1 MHVYSYWKCDSCG
14 SIIRG
19 DSRECPNCGSPIPN
33 NVKYM
38 MPDNPTIIAA
48 MKDGTILTGDKKIN
62 VDEKGIRSEIVEEKD
77 ERDNPNWKCHFCG
90 FQNFDESNTCA
101 GCGADR
107 TTDTYFGDKI
117 ASMSKRSETHT
128 TQDVEDKIDTYEPP
142 KFEHKKISTSKTE
155 ENTTEKIIEA
165 PTTTEKPNKLDVV
178 SNFIR
183 SAKDFI
189 YENSNAVLI
198 VLGLMIL
205 IPFLIWLFTPVQ
217 REARI
222 TSFSWERSIDV
233 EEYRLCHEDDW
244 SVPPGGVV
252 TDERQEIHHYDHV
265 LDHYETKTRQCSREV
280 FDGYDTEY
288 RDLGNGQAE
297 VVQVP
302 RYRTEYYTEE
312 YEEPVYRDEPVY
324 RTKYY
329 YDIGRW
335 KYDYA
340 LTTSGNDQNAYW
352 HETDLPTDVYNPNY
366 GDLRQGSRH
375 ESYIVHLVNAND
387 EQYTIT
393 YNYNDWMN
401 LQVGDVLR
409 YKSFRFSDQPL
420 SEVEVVRKKQAS
432 SD

>member
-1 MHVYSYWKCDSCG
+1 MTRVYTYWNCDSCG
-14 SIIRG
+14 AIIRG
-19 DSRECPNCGSPIPN
+19 DKRECPNCGCPIPN

-38 MPDNPTIIAA
+38 MPDDPRVVKA
-48 MKDGTILTGDKKIN
+48 MNDGTILTGDKKIN
-62 VDEKGIRSEIVEEKD
+62 IDEKGIKSEIVEDKD
-77 ERDNPNWKCHFCG
+77 KRDNPNWKCHYCG
-90 FQNFDESNTCA
+90 FQNFDESDTCA
-101 GCGADR
+101 GCGASR
-107 TTDTYFGDKI
+107 TNDTYFKVED
-117 ASMSKRSETHT
+117 KRSSYNDWSDN
-128 TQDVEDKIDTYEPP
+128 DVEDHEVYKP
-142 KFEHKKISTSKTE
+142 KKISEPKVKEPEIKESKITKE
-155 ENTTEKIIEA
+155 PEQPKQ
-165 PTTTEKPNKLDVV
+165 K
-178 SNFIR
+178 F
-183 SAKDFI
+183 AKVNEIFNGIVDFI
-189 YENSNAVLI
+189 SNNSTAVLI
-198 VLGLMIL
+198 VLACMIL

-244 SVPPGGVV
+244 SVPPGATV

-280 FDGYDTEY
+280 LDGYDTEY

-297 VVQVP
+297 AVQVP

-312 YEEPVYRDEPVY
+312 YEEPVYVDVPVY

-366 GDLRQGSRH
+366 GDLRQGARH

-401 LQVGDVLR
+401 LQTGDVLR
-409 YKSFRFSDQPL
+409 YKSFRFTDQPL
-420 SEVEVVRKKQAS
+420 SEVEVVRKSSKS

>member
-19 DSRECPNCGSPIPN
+19 DSRECHNCGSPIPN

-48 MKDGTILTGDKKIN
+48 MNNGTILTGDKKIN

-77 ERDNPNWKCHFCG
+77 ERDKPNWKCHFCG

-101 GCGADR
+101 GCGANR

-117 ASMSKRSETHT
+117 AKRSETQISHDIDDET
-128 TQDVEDKIDTYEPP
+128 DTYESP
-142 KFEHKKISTSKTE
+142 KFEHKKISTPKTE
-155 ENTTEKIIEA
+155 ENTTEKTIEA
-165 PTTTEKPNKLDVV
+165 PTAIEKPNKLDVV

-189 YENSNAVLI
+189 YENSNVVLI

-233 EEYRLCHEDDW
+233 EAYTLCHEDDW
-244 SVPPGGVV
+244 SVPAGGVV
-252 TDERQEIHHYDHV
+252 
-265 LDHYETKTRQCSREV
+265 
-280 FDGYDTEY
+280 
-288 RDLGNGQAE
+288 
-297 VVQVP
+297 
-302 RYRTEYYTEE
+302 
-312 YEEPVYRDEPVY
+312 

-335 KYDYA
+335 LYSYE
-340 LTTSGNDQNAYW
+340 LTTAGNDQNAYW
-352 HETDLPTDVYNPNY
+352 HEIDLPTDAYNPNY

-420 SEVEVVRKKQAS
+420 SEVEVVHKKQAS
-432 SD
+432 ND